1 MSAHIAPLRG
11 TPARLVKALA
21 RVIGASGTVPLFPML
36 VVEAV
41 TTRAWSSATFDG
53 ECHRLDL
60 RLHGSVDEICAAVDR
75 LTDDLP
81 EHEFD
86 LPGLIVAEARLAS
99 VAIDP
104 DPGAVALALVV
115 EITTVVD

>member
-1 MSAHIAPLRG
+1 M
-11 TPARLVKALA
+11 
-21 RVIGASGTVPLFPML
+21 
-36 VVEAV
+36 
-41 TTRAWSSATFDG
+41 
-53 ECHRLDL
+53 
-60 RLHGSVDEICAAVDR
+60 RLHGSVDEICAAVGR

-81 EHEFD
+81 EYEFD

-104 DPGAVALALVV
+104 DPSVAALALVV